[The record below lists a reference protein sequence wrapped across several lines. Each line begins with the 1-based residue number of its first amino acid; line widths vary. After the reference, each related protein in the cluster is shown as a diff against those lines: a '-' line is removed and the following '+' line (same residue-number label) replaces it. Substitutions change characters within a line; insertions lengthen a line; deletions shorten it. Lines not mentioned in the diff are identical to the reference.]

1 MSVVTATIL
10 SAGTQIDPG
19 YQLISIDVRR
29 EVNRIPHAS
38 VVLLDGDAAKRKFAI
53 SDTQYFEPGKEIE
66 IRLRYERET
75 EDATVFKGPV
85 IRHGVEASE
94 QGSLLRVEMK
104 DAAVKLTQTRKSM
117 VFRDQSDDAVIRKLI
132 EDAQLKA
139 GTIDSTEPKHAEI
152 VQYYCSDWDFIV
164 SRADVQGLVAV
175 ADDGEISVRKVE
187 TSAGAKAKH
196 RFDYGVSEI
205 YDFELELDAGSQYAK
220 VQSSSWDIKEQKAS
234 EPAEAKV
241 FTLFQ
246 GNLVGR
252 ELAETVGFGTY
263 SLSHPVPVAPE
274 ELQAWADAR
283 MMRSRMSMIR
293 GRLATRGFSDIKLL
307 DVMEIDGVGE
317 RFNGNTLVTGICHRV
332 DAGGWRTD
340 IQFGL
345 SPRGFCLEDGIR
357 DVPAAGLLPGVGGLQ
372 IGVVDQFE
380 ADPDKQLR
388 VKVILPGIDAEA
400 GSVWARLAAPDA
412 GNHRGYF
419 FRPEKGDE
427 VVVGFFNQDPRQP
440 VILGALYSSKNAP
453 PPDCSEIE
461 EDNLKKGIVTKA
473 GTKILFTDAKKASLS
488 FETASRSKILL
499 DDDKEL
505 IEISDK
511 HGNKITL
518 DKNGITLDTGKDLKL
533 TAKGNVE
540 IQGKKVDVK

>member
-10 SAGTQIDPG
+10 SGGKQIEPG
-19 YQLISIDVRR
+19 YELISIDVRR

-38 VVLLDGDAAKRKFAI
+38 VVLLDGDAAKRRFAI
-53 SDTQYFEPGKEIE
+53 SDAQYFEPGKEIE
-66 IRLRYERET
+66 IKLRYESET
-75 EDATVFKGPV
+75 EAATLFKGRV
-85 IRHGVEASE
+85 IRHGVEASA

-117 VFRDQSDDAVIRKLI
+117 VFREQSDDAVIRKLI
-132 EDAQLKA
+132 EDAQQLKS
-139 GTIDSTEPKHAEI
+139 GTIDSTQPEHPEI

-164 SRADVQGLVAV
+164 SRAEVHGLLAV

-187 TSAGAKAKH
+187 LSAGAKH
-196 RFDYGVSEI
+196 TFDYGVSEI
-205 YDFELELDAGSQYAK
+205 YNFEFELDAGNQYAK
-220 VQSSSWDIKEQKAS
+220 VKSSGWDIKEQKPI
-234 EPAEAKV
+234 EPADAKA
-241 FTLFQ
+241 FALSQ
-246 GNLVGR
+246 GNLDG
-252 ELAETVGFGTY
+252 EKLAQTVGFGTY
-263 SLSHPVPVAPE
+263 SLSHPVPVASK

-317 RFNGNTLVTGICHRV
+317 RFNGKTLVTGICHRV
-332 DAGGWRTD
+332 DADGWRTD

-345 SPRGFCLEDGIR
+345 SPRSFCLEEGIR
-357 DVPAAGLLPGVGGLQ
+357 DAPAAGLLPGVGGLQ
-372 IGVVDQFE
+372 IGVVDKFE

-388 VKVILPGIDAEA
+388 VKVILPGIDAKA
-400 GSVWARLAAPDA
+400 GAVWARLAAPDA
-412 GNHRGYF
+412 GNKRGSF

-427 VVVGFFNQDPRQP
+427 VVVGFFNEDPRQP

-453 PPDCSEIE
+453 PEDCSEIK

-488 FETASRSKILL
+488 FETASKNKILL
-499 DDDKEL
+499 DDDQER
-505 IEISDK
+505 IEISDQ

-540 IQGKKVDVK
+540 IKGAKVDVK